1 MKKTYMR
8 PSTKAMNVATQ
19 VLLEASS
26 PGPKPKISPNE
37 TTTVMESRRSS
48 HSVWDEDEGE
58 EE

>member
-1 MKKTYMR
+1 MR